1 MKITK
6 RRLRQIILE
15 EKKKLMIESQD
26 ASLLPL
32 ALEAINDGTAKAT
45 MGLGLGPDEIIINF
59 GRGQAVV
66 LKLRGF

>member
-6 RRLRQIILE
+6 RQLRQIILE

>member
-6 RRLRQIILE
+6 RQLRQMILE